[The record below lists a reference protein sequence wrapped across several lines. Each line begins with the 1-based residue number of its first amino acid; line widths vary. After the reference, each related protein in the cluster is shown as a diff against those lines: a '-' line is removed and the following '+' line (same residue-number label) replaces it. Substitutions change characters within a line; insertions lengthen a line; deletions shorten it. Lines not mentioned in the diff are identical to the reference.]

1 MKDIVL
7 SCVTC
12 ITQKERE
19 PLNAALL
26 LLDSFR
32 KESVNVRFVNAS
44 IKAKK
49 ALEEL
54 YCTIENEN
62 EEEG

>member
-12 ITQKERE
+12 ITQKEKE
-19 PLNAALL
+19 TLNAALL

-32 KESVNVRFVNAS
+32 KKSVNICFVNAS

-54 YCTIENEN
+54 YFTIENEN